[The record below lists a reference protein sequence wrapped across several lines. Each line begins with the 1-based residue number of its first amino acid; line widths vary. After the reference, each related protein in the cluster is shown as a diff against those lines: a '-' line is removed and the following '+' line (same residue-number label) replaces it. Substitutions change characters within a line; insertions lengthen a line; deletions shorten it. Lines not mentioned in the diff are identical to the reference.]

1 MLEEK
6 LLALLE
12 ARGDNF
18 TPARE
23 IRKSLG
29 ISQVSLLKNFQHL
42 RGLGYQLGFDPPAGY
57 RLEERPDLLTSLE
70 VKSGLRASVV
80 GKETHFFKET
90 GSTNDVAFSL
100 ALAGA
105 REGTAV
111 VAEFQRSGRGRLG
124 RRWESPPTGNIYTSV
139 ILRPEISPRQ
149 ATDFTLLAAVSVAQ
163 AIRRATG
170 LCPTLI
176 WPNDI
181 LLGGKKVGGILLEMY
196 QTGGRLNFL
205 VLGIGINVNGT
216 EVDFSPSVREQATS
230 LREEGG
236 KVYRRVSLLRALY
249 EDLERD
255 YFLYR
260 EKGLCPLIEQWQRLS
275 RIEGRE
281 VRVSLSEGSYSGLAL
296 GLDHKGGLVM
306 RGKGGGLFSFPSGQV
321 LKLELL

>member
-1 MLEEK
+1 M
-6 LLALLE
+6 
-12 ARGDNF
+12 
-18 TPARE
+18 
-23 IRKSLG
+23 
-29 ISQVSLLKNFQHL
+29 
-42 RGLGYQLGFDPPAGY
+42 
-57 RLEERPDLLTSLE
+57 
-70 VKSGLRASVV
+70 
-80 GKETHFFKET
+80 
-90 GSTNDVAFSL
+90 AFSL

-124 RRWESPPTGNIYTSV
+124 RRWESPPTGNIYTSL

-181 LLGGKKVGGILLEMY
+181 LLGRKKVGGILLEMY